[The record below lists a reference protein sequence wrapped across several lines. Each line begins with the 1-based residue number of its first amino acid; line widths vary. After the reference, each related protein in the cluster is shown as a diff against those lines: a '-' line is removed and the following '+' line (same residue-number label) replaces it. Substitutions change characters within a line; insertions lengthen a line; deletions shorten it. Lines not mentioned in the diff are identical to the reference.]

1 MSDTLGQELI
11 DGRLQRLF
19 AYWNAKRGDRPF
31 PTRAEVDPVDFP
43 YILGYVTLVD
53 VEFSPRRYFFRLDGS
68 ILVEL
73 SGMNYTGK
81 YLDQLP
87 MEEYSDFIKQTYDAV
102 VDTGAPYRYLKEGL
116 FDRQVFSEETLIL
129 PLGDHKKPVDMLL
142 VAVIPG
148 DLPKSPDV
156 KVVI

>member
-1 MSDTLGQELI
+1 MTGTLGQELI
-11 DGRLQRLF
+11 DRRLQRLY
-19 AYWNAKRGDRPF
+19 AYWDAKRGGRRF
-31 PTRAEVDPVDFP
+31 PTRSEVDPVDFP

-53 VEFSPRRYFFRLDGS
+53 VEFEPRRYFFRLDGS

-81 YLDQLP
+81 YLDELP
-87 MEEYSDFIKQTYDAV
+87 MEEYSDFIKQTYDTV
-102 VDTGAPYRYLKEGL
+102 VDSGAPYRYLKKGL

-129 PLGDHKKPVDMLL
+129 PLGNPQNPVDMLL

-148 DLPKSPDV
+148 DLPNSPDV
-156 KVVI
+156 KVLI

>member
-1 MSDTLGQELI
+1 MSGALGQELI
-11 DGRLQRLF
+11 DARLQRLF
-19 AYWNAKRGDRPF
+19 AYWNAKRGDRLF

-53 VEFSPRRYFFRLDGS
+53 VEAEPRRYFFRLDGS

-81 YLDQLP
+81 YLDELP
-87 MEEYSDFIKQTYDAV
+87 MEEYSDFIKQTYDIV
-102 VDTGAPYRYLKEGL
+102 VDTAAPYRYRKDGL
-116 FDRQVFSEETLIL
+116 FDRQIFSEETLIL
-129 PLGDHKKPVDMLL
+129 PLGDPEKPVDMLL

-148 DLPKSPDV
+148 NLPKSPDV
-156 KVVI
+156 KIVI

>member
-1 MSDTLGQELI
+1 MLDQDLI
-11 DGRLQRLF
+11 DVRLKRLF
-19 AYWNAKRGDRPF
+19 AYWSAKRGGRLF
-31 PTRAEVDPVDFP
+31 PTRSEVDPVDFP

-53 VEFSPRRYFFRLDGS
+53 VELDPRRYFFRLDGS

-81 YLDQLP
+81 YLDELP
-87 MEEYSDFIKQTYDAV
+87 MEEYSNFIKQTYDAV
-102 VDTGAPYRYLKEGL
+102 VDTGAPFRYLKDGL

-129 PLGDHKKPVDMLL
+129 PLGDHLKPVETLL

-148 DLPKSPDV
+148 NLPQSPDV
-156 KVVI
+156 KIVI